1 MIPILSDSATLTGNG
16 LGGLSDAIECTVF
29 NEINGEY
36 ELRMRYPI
44 TGEHYSEMLIN
55 YFIFADPQILASPQ
69 PFRIYRITR
78 PLNGV
83 VTVYARHLAY
93 DMSGIVIQPMTAA
106 SLTAALTAVPANAV
120 PSPCPFTLASSRT
133 VATQLKLVEP
143 RTMWRVLGGEA
154 GSFLDVYGGEWEFD
168 GYTAT
173 LKTTLGTNRGVTV
186 RYGKNLTELEQDAN
200 IETTYGGVFPYWYDD
215 TDGLVTLTEL
225 FVPITG
231 SPYSRILLLDCGEY
245 FDTKPTEA
253 QLRTQAQNYITANSV
268 GDIKTS
274 WKVSFALLAQSGE
287 YETQAV
293 LEQVQLGDTVN
304 VVYEALGVNAS
315 ARVVK
320 TEYDVLGDKYKSVT
334 LGRVKQNLASI
345 LVGQNRET
353 ENAIA
358 QTKSALEIAIANS
371 TDFIKNGTGYMRFI
385 YNSAGDLVEIVSLD
399 NSDISQAQ
407 SVWRWNN
414 GGFGHSSTGYNGAYT
429 TAITQNGAIVA
440 DFITTGTLNAQR
452 VKTGILS
459 DALNKNSWDLDTGV
473 FTITDGEIYINTNNQ
488 SQDIIK
494 FNTTNVF
501 TAMAA
506 GGYYSGFKYNGTEYR
521 TFRLTSLTAGDK
533 YNAISMYKMSN
544 DLSTGVAWTNYDPT
558 QISFNMWNS
567 GLGSYKQVASLGND
581 ALNSPGGILR
591 IRDGV
596 TDYDRAA
603 VNASGLTF
611 RNSSDVVTAQYPST
625 GLWTKDVPSANMVD
639 RLTFVQ
645 GTLSSG
651 ADSASTTR
659 LRSPFIAVEPNT
671 TYYVG
676 TNSPLLVYAVNYYNG
691 SFTYQSLI
699 TINATTG
706 TFTTP
711 SGILFARFL
720 VRKSDDST
728 ITLSDMTQFYLRKNT
743 GLTGNYSYALS
754 NADITNGIRFMDI
767 YSSAS
772 LSATTIVNILNANNL
787 SIPTNRLVVINVRSS
802 GNENRLLVHK
812 VSNSYGGAQ
821 CIGYYSV
828 ANSYNFFMLY
838 DGTWTEVKQ
847 IRAWST
853 GVSWYLGRAYAAFRS
868 GSKPPDGNGYW
879 PVLELPAVS
888 GDWSIGVLGNR
899 IRFVYITDANYSA
912 GNNYSVAYNLPEAS
926 PTSNLSYEILTNNTG
941 ALKPTHV
948 SGGGTMSATTSYKYS
963 GYSFTVPA
971 DRYFS
976 VTAQAYYSAVS
987 PSKVC
992 ISDSSSAINSGHMQ
1006 VEGTVDS
1013 QNTRARITWTA
1024 YASAQ
1029 TTYYVWAQGAA
1040 SGTLGIGIDG
1050 FYFS

>member
-1 MIPILSDSATLTGNG
+1 MIPILSDNATLTGNG

-44 TGEHYSEMLIN
+44 TGEHFSEMLIN
-55 YFIFADPQILASPQ
+55 YFIFADPQILASAQ

-186 RYGKNLTELEQDAN
+186 RYGKNMTELEQDAN

-268 GDIKTS
+268 GDMKTS

-287 YETQAV
+287 YETQAI

-304 VVYEALGVNAS
+304 VVYEALGVDAS

-358 QTKSALEIAIANS
+358 QTKSALEKAIESS

-414 GGFGHSSTGYNGAYT
+414 GGFGHSSTGYNGSYT

-459 DALNKNSWDLDTGV
+459 DALNNNSWDLDTGAL
-473 FTITDGEIYINTNNQ
+473 TITNGSINISTASANEDKIELYYGTSGIQISPLGITGTRNGLANLILAGMNGTLQLGGGDTNGQLSVTDTTGKKTVIYPSGLEAYDASNHKLIDIDSGDATIWLYDTSGTSRAFIGNSGNVGVKSSGSSNWNAQLLPDQLYFQNNNGDALF
-488 SQDIIK
+488 SYPNYGLYAQDI
-494 FNTTNVF
+494 
-501 TAMAA
+501 
-506 GGYYSGFKYNGTEYR
+506 
-521 TFRLTSLTAGDK
+521 D
-533 YNAISMYKMSN
+533 
-544 DLSTGVAWTNYDPT
+544 
-558 QISFNMWNS
+558 
-567 GLGSYKQVASLGND
+567 
-581 ALNSPGGILR
+581 
-591 IRDGV
+591 
-596 TDYDRAA
+596 
-603 VNASGLTF
+603 
-611 RNSSDVVTAQYPST
+611 
-625 GLWTKDVPSANMVD
+625 SANIAD
-639 RLTFVQ
+639 QSKCVQ
-645 GTLSSG
+645 GSISGSG
-651 ADSASTTR
+651 ADTTSTTR
-659 LRSPFIAVEPNT
+659 LRSTFISVEPNK
-671 TYYVG
+671 TYACGV
-676 TNSPLLVYAVNYYNG
+676 NSTLLFYEADFYNG
-691 SFTYQSLI
+691 AYTWLSNYQV
-699 TINATTG
+699 NATTG

-711 SGILFARFL
+711 SGCWFLKCL
-720 VRKSDDST
+720 VRKSDNSN
-728 ITLSDMTQFYLRKNT
+728 ITPSELT
-743 GLTGNYSYALS
+743 GLYVRKKSEFTGYKPYEMS
-754 NADITNGIRFMDI
+754 NAKLTE
-767 YSSAS
+767 
-772 LSATTIVNILNANNL
+772 IV
-787 SIPTNRLVVINVRSS
+787 
-802 GNENRLLVHK
+802 
-812 VSNSYGGAQ
+812 
-821 CIGYYSV
+821 
-828 ANSYNFFMLY
+828 
-838 DGTWTEVKQ
+838 
-847 IRAWST
+847 
-853 GVSWYLGRAYAAFRS
+853 
-868 GSKPPDGNGYW
+868 GSK
-879 PVLELPAVS
+879 
-888 GDWSIGVLGNR
+888 
-899 IRFVYITDANYSA
+899 T
-912 GNNYSVAYNLPEAS
+912 
-926 PTSNLSYEILTNNTG
+926 YE
-941 ALKPTHV
+941 
-948 SGGGTMSATTSYKYS
+948 
-963 GYSFTVPA
+963 
-971 DRYFS
+971 
-976 VTAQAYYSAVS
+976 
-987 PSKVC
+987 
-992 ISDSSSAINSGHMQ
+992 SSSAWTSTTNWSKTPISITMNRGWWVICATQSYSNAAPYGIELVSEIASNKMVVAKTEVGSTLYADSGY
-1006 VEGTVDS
+1006 D
-1013 QNTRARITWTA
+1013 R
-1024 YASAQ
+1024 
-1029 TTYYVWAQGAA
+1029 AA
-1040 SGTLGIGIDG
+1040 SVSHVAYVASSETLYVYARANTSGATNTIYLRAKRIADID
-1050 FYFS
+1050 